1 MAPAKRVPDSVVLD
15 AIWSWAGR
23 VTEAAASIGMPRSHY
38 YERLWEAGLTKA
50 TLDVLRETG
59 RLLVVDS
66 SGEREHTP
74 ASGVPRYV
82 QPKNYVPQ
90 RDEAPASNF
99 SGMSIAAAP
108 RRAVIRPW
116 RPKPSK
122 ATQRAYER
130 AVIDLAEAGFDTD
143 KDALLDALAESEQ
156 FRAFVVELLRAL
168 EEKQKGGAR

>member
-1 MAPAKRVPDSVVLD
+1 MGQGKRVPETVVLD
-15 AIWSWAGR
+15 AIWSWTGL

-38 YERLWEAGLTKA
+38 YERLREAGVTKEA
-50 TLDVLRETG
+50 QDILRSTG
-59 RLLVVDS
+59 RLVLYTA
-66 SGEREHTP
+66 SGEREYAP
-74 ASGVPRYV
+74 SPGSQRYV

-90 RDEAPASNF
+90 RDEAPVTKF
-99 SGMSIAAAP
+99 SDMTAAAP
-108 RRAVIRPW
+108 R
-116 RPKPSK
+116 
-122 ATQRAYER
+122 R